1 MDAYDRALRLLSIRE
16 HTEKELRA
24 KLSEREC
31 TSDDI
36 DNAIFRLKEEGSLS
50 EKRFA
55 ESFIRSRLRKN
66 PEGKSILRIRLKEK
80 GTPSQIADEAL
91 SEAWDNE
98 IYLKPLSLYLD
109 SLIRKKGRE
118 GARIA
123 LLRKGFRENEIREAL
138 SLLDSDL
145 SE

>member
-66 PEGKSILRIRLKEK
+66 PEGKSILRMRLKEK

-91 SEAWDNE
+91 SEAWDTG
-98 IYLKPLSLYLD
+98 IYLKPLSLYLG
-109 SLIRKKGRE
+109 SLIRRKGRE

>member
-66 PEGKSILRIRLKEK
+66 PEGKSILRMRLKEK
-80 GTPSQIADEAL
+80 GTPFQIADEAL

>member
-66 PEGKSILRIRLKEK
+66 PEGKSILRMRLKEK